1 MARKPKTDPE
11 VVLVV
16 NVPMKRVD
24 QEYDHDYPVAKLQ
37 THPENAKKGDQ
48 ESIDDSVDQNGFYGT
63 VLVQRSTGYI
73 VVGNHRYRTAIAKG
87 AETIPVLLADL
98 TDEQARRIMLADNRT
113 SDLGTYDN
121 AKLLDLIRKVQDDAE
136 SSDAEAA
143 LIGTGYDNTSVEAL
157 VARVTKDAETAEQRA
172 VRMGSSSNI
181 TFTVVFDNET
191 QQSAWYGLL
200 RALKLKYPQ
209 HDTMGARLQAMLA
222 ENPGLVG

>member
-1 MARKPKTDPE
+1 MAPRKKAPIESVTIS
-11 VVLVV
+11 
-16 NVPMKRVD
+16 PMKRVT
-24 QEYDHDYPVAKLQ
+24 QEYHGQYPIADLQ
-37 THPENAKKGDQ
+37 VHPENAKKGAQ
-48 ESIDDSVDQNGFYGT
+48 EEIDDSVEQNGFYGT

-121 AKLLDLIRKVQDDAE
+121 AKLLDLIQKVQG
-136 SSDAEAA
+136 EAA
-143 LIGTGYDNTSVEAL
+143 DSETETSLVGTGYDATSVEAL
-157 VARVTKDAETAEQRA
+157 VARVAKEAETAEARA

-181 TFTVVFDNET
+181 TFTVVFDDAT

-200 RALKLKYPQ
+200 RALKRKYPQ
-209 HDTMGARLQAMLA
+209 HQTMGARIQAMLA